1 MLAEDKNPSGVVR
14 SKFAEMAKSEKS
26 PVVRLYLA
34 SALQRMPYDQRWNI
48 LESLSQYAEDK
59 EDNNIPRMLWLAL
72 EPMVV
77 KHPQKA
83 LQLASAS
90 ALPRLQE
97 FTPRRLLGGQTV
109 HKFPESPK
117 NQIWQ
122 SGKN

>member
-1 MLAEDKNPSGVVR
+1 
-14 SKFAEMAKSEKS
+14 MAKSEKS

-97 FTPRRLLGGQTV
+97 FTPRRLLGDKTV
-109 HKFPESPK
+109 HKFQESPQ

-122 SGKN
+122 LAKTDSKSGSEILH

>member
-1 MLAEDKNPSGVVR
+1 
-14 SKFAEMAKSEKS
+14 
-26 PVVRLYLA
+26 
-34 SALQRMPYDQRWNI
+34 
-48 LESLSQYAEDK
+48 
-59 EDNNIPRMLWLAL
+59 MLWLAL

-109 HKFPESPK
+109 HVPRKSKKPNLAVWQKLIQKAAPK
-117 NQIWQ
+117 ISING
-122 SGKN
+122 SGEGGVVRFRQLSE